1 MINFL
6 QVTQTQRR
14 GENWMK
20 KKAQSIIIAARG
32 QCSSILCD
40 GKLYWSGP
48 ITEIEFHHKAGEM
61 ASISI
66 TANQLPVTPDED
78 ERLKDSF
85 YKSLDGGRPGLWL
98 FSH

>member
-1 MINFL
+1 
-6 QVTQTQRR
+6 
-14 GENWMK
+14 MK
-20 KKAQSIIIAARG
+20 KKAQSIIIAARE

-85 YKSLDGGRPGLWL
+85 IRWLDELMKGFLTKTENTPSASEEADPLQE
-98 FSH
+98 